1 MNPNFKPKQL
11 NKIMRELI
19 ISGIAYVLSIL
30 LTSLPTFLQFFTASG
45 MFNNEASFNIFPVLF
60 ILGSILKPIAII
72 VFIKF
77 LYDALYN
84 LLIAIDIYI
93 NKNI

>member
-1 MNPNFKPKQL
+1 MNSNFKPKKL
-11 NKIMRELI
+11 NKVMWELI
-19 ISGIAYVLSIL
+19 VSGIAYVLSVL
-30 LTSLPTFLQFFTASG
+30 LTSLPTFLQFFNISG
-45 MFNNEASFNIFPVLF
+45 MFNNEASFSTFSVFF
-60 ILGSILKPIAII
+60 ILGSILKPIATI